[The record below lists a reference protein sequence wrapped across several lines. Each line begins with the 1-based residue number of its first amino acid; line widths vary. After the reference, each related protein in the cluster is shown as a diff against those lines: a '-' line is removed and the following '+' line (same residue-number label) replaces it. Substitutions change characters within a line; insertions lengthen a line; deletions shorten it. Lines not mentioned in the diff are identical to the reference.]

1 MIHELRT
8 YDVVPGKLPALHER
22 MAKRMIPLFRKH
34 GIELTAAWV
43 PEVGGKTN
51 HRLVYILAY
60 ESLADREEKWAAF
73 LSDEEVLQLV
83 AETEGAEPWVLR
95 SENTLLRP
103 TEYSPLT

>member
-34 GIELTAAWV
+34 GIEMTAAWT

-51 HRLVYILAY
+51 HRLIYILGY

-73 LSDEEVLQLV
+73 LADEEVLQLV
-83 AETEGAEPWVLR
+83 AETEGDEPWVLH

-103 TEYSPLT
+103 TEYSPLA